1 MKLTKVEKARIAVSR
16 EKKDSGRIIL
26 YTNPEDVKKTSVTT
40 MEQQVSKRIDQANK
54 LYQVFFKSVIPVELN
69 KHFAEISKI
78 AAKCRNTEEFYKKA
92 CGYRIL
98 DSKERS

>member
-78 AAKCRNTEEFYKKA
+78 AAKCRNTEEFYK
-92 CGYRIL
+92 IQP
-98 DSKERS
+98 